1 MNLLYQL
8 PTPIIFAHRGACA
21 FAPEN
26 TLAAFKMAE
35 EVGAPAVE
43 LDVKLS
49 LDGEIVVIHDSSVDR
64 TTGSKGWV
72 NQMNWADLRLLDAG
86 SFFSKVFIG
95 EKIPLLEEV
104 FNLLGKR
111 LLINIELTN
120 YASPR
125 DALVEKT
132 AALVTRCGMQDYI
145 LFSSFSPINLLKA
158 RGLLPGVPVGLLSSQ
173 GPEGQW
179 ARSFIARWFFP
190 AIIHPYRTDATPV
203 FIWSEHRRHRRVN
216 VWTVNDPVDMKKLF
230 QAKVD
235 GIFTDDPALAKHV
248 LEEG

>member
-1 MNLLYQL
+1 MNLLSKL

-26 TLAAFKMAE
+26 TLAAFKQAE

-49 LDGEIVVIHDSSVDR
+49 LDGEIVVIHDPTLQR
-64 TTGSKGWV
+64 TTGFKGLV
-72 NQMNWADLRLLDAG
+72 NQTNYADLNKLDAG
-86 SFFSKVFIG
+86 SFFSNAFKG

-120 YASPR
+120 YTSPK
-125 DALVEKT
+125 DTLVEKT
-132 AALVTRCGMQDYI
+132 AALVTRCGMQDHI

-158 RGLLPGVPVGLLSSQ
+158 RGLLPDVPVGLLSL
-173 GPEGQW
+173 EGAEGLW
-179 ARSFIARWFFP
+179 TRSFIARWFFP
-190 AIIHPYRTDATPV
+190 AIIHPYYTDATPA
-203 FIWSEHRRHRRVN
+203 FIQHEHRRNRRVN
-216 VWTVNDPVDMKKLF
+216 VWTVNDPVIMKNLF
-230 QAKVD
+230 KAKVD